1 MTTVGNQHQNYI
13 MHIYQTDRIH
23 HENCLLTLCTCVCMG
38 SKCWAN
44 AEFDVE
50 NDITCVAVLAEILL
64 RSPWKICMFITK
76 KMCLLDQSIHKNINL
91 ILKKPSL
98 DITGVGHHHQNYFMH
113 SRLKYRMQHDCQHPE
128 ANWKWQ
134 WVLPLGRPPRT
145 TQSSRLVYSY
155 AASTLHRHLG
165 YRMTS
170 KHPFAFQHS
179 ELCRVAIQCLMLELK
194 EPLQLSF
201 SSQPWNIIFL
211 HAVVVDPGSKHWW
224 KSWLFEF

>member
-1 MTTVGNQHQNYI
+1 MYWLGCRKFFDFENDMTAVGDQNQNYI
-13 MHIYQTDRIH
+13 MHSQQIDRMN
-23 HENCLLTLCTCVCMG
+23 HENYILKLYIWTCMG
-38 SKCWAN
+38 SKCREN
-44 AEFDVE
+44 VKCDVE
-50 NDITCVAVLAEILL
+50 N
-64 RSPWKICMFITK
+64 
-76 KMCLLDQSIHKNINL
+76 
-91 ILKKPSL
+91 

-170 KHPFAFQHS
+170 KHPS
-179 ELCRVAIQCLMLELK
+179 LSNIRSCVGSPYNVWCLNWKKHDNCPSLLNPGKSSFCMLLLWILVQNTDENRDCLNFK
-194 EPLQLSF
+194 RS
-201 SSQPWNIIFL
+201 
-211 HAVVVDPGSKHWW
+211 
-224 KSWLFEF
+224 